1 VLWINK
7 KFMKKLYT
15 LLALVITI
23 ITFAQAPQGFNYQAT
38 VRNSAGAL
46 IVNQNVNFKF
56 NIMLNSA
63 TSLPVF
69 SETHMAPT
77 DDLGQVNLVIGT
89 GTATVGT
96 FSTINWGT
104 GNYYL
109 GIELN
114 TGSGYVAMGT
124 TQLLSVPYALY
135 ANSSGNAQAA
145 TPNLAD
151 VLAVNNGAN
160 NLQIKNLADP
170 IDAQDA
176 TNKVYVDAIVPNG
189 ILPGDILMWNGT
201 DWDLSSNLLPKINTT
216 QASSITSNSCQVGGE
231 IISIGGSN
239 IIRKGICYSEQIFP
253 TVADTRVY
261 NTSTNN
267 TFSLSITLAPGMTY
281 YVRSFA
287 ENSFGITY
295 GQEITLTTLIA
306 QPPSLTT
313 TPVTSISNISAI
325 SGGNIT
331 NDGGGVITS
340 RGIVWATTANP
351 TTTSYIGIT
360 TDGTSIGTFSSN
372 LTGLTPFTLY
382 YVRAYATNSFGTAYG
397 NEISFVT
404 TGVGIITGAISSN
417 ITYPYGNYTLNGI
430 VTIESGAVVTFEA
443 GSTITADVT
452 NGVDALVVKNG
463 GKLIMNGTAAQPI
476 VLTESSAV
484 PGSWGGIIMYGDAP
498 INGSGGVTNYVSEDG
513 LNLVYGGT
521 NSAHNGGT
529 LRYVRVEYAGKKI
542 TDGTSEMNGFSFYS
556 VGSGTVLEN
565 LVAYKGADDGFQ
577 FYGGTVS
584 ALNLISYG
592 NFDDSFAWQDGWQG
606 QLSLNWYAYQEGTGN
621 FGMEIECNNNNNAFW
636 PKVSNIT
643 LKRSA
648 GTVTEGGSSAAQ
660 YDAIQFKKEGNGEF
674 SNILI
679 SGYTTSGATAVRIQD
694 AITNTNQVNGG
705 KIKILNVKI
714 MDAATTNYAG
724 IGSAFT
730 VAFGAANFTNST
742 SATGAILTN
751 GAWSTVN
758 GVSLLQ

>member
-1 VLWINK
+1 
-7 KFMKKLYT
+7 MKKLYT
-15 LLALVITI
+15 LITLVLTLT
-23 ITFAQAPQGFNYQAT
+23 TFAQAPQGFNYQAT

-56 NIMLNSA
+56 NVMLNSA

-69 SETHMAPT
+69 SETHLAPT
-77 DDLGQVNLVIGT
+77 DDLGQVNLVIGQ

-96 FSTINWGT
+96 FSTINWGS

-135 ANSSGNAQAA
+135 ANSAGNTQTA
-145 TPNLAD
+145 TPNLAS

-160 NLQIKNLADP
+160 NLQIKNMANP
-170 IDAQDA
+170 TDAQDA
-176 TNKVYVDAIVPNG
+176 TNKVYVDSKVPNG
-189 ILPGDILMWNGT
+189 ILPGDIMMWNGT
-201 DWDLSSNLLPKINTT
+201 NWDLSSNLLPKINTT
-216 QASSITSNSCQVGGE
+216 QASLITSNSCQVGGE

-267 TFSLSITLAPGMTY
+267 TYSLNITLAPDMTY

-295 GQEITLTTLIA
+295 GQEITLTTLPA
-306 QPPSLTT
+306 LPSLTT
-313 TPVTSISNISAI
+313 TAVTSISNISAI

-331 NDGGGVITS
+331 NEGGGVITS

-351 TTTSYIGIT
+351 TTTSYLGIT

-382 YVRAYATNSFGTAYG
+382 YVRAYATNSLGTAYG

-404 TGVGIITGAISSN
+404 TGAGIITGTILSD

-430 VTIESGAVVTFEA
+430 VTIEAGYTVTFEA
-443 GSTITADVT
+443 GSTITATLAD
-452 NGVDALVVKNG
+452 GSVDALVVKNG
-463 GKLIMNGTAAQPI
+463 GKLIMNGTASQPI
-476 VLTESSAV
+476 VLTESSLT

-498 INGSGGVTNYVSEDG
+498 IVAAGGTTNAISEDG
-513 LNLVYGGT
+513 LTYIYGGT
-521 NSAHNGGT
+521 NAAHNGGT

-556 VGSGTVLEN
+556 VGSGTILEN
-565 LVAYKGADDGFQ
+565 LVAYKGGDDGFE
-577 FYGGTVS
+577 FYGGTV
-584 ALNLISYG
+584 NLINAISYG
-592 NFDDSFAWQDGWQG
+592 NYDDSFDWQDGWQG
-606 QLSLNWYAYQEGTGN
+606 QLNSNWFAYQTGTGN
-621 FGMEIECNNNNNAFW
+621 FGMEIEASNNNNSYS
-636 PKVSNIT
+636 PVISNIT
-643 LKRSA
+643 LKRAA
-648 GTVTEGGSSAAQ
+648 GTVTEGGSSAAE
-660 YDAIQFKKEGNGEF
+660 YDAIQFKKQGNGEY

-679 SGYTTSGATAVRIQD
+679 DGYTTNPSAVAVRIQD
-694 AITNTNQVNGG
+694 TNTNNNQVNGG
-705 KIKILNVKI
+705 KIKLTNVKI
-714 MDAATTNYAG
+714 NGSTPQFGGTSTITSIVFPAGFYTT
-724 IGSAFT
+724 
-730 VAFGAANFTNST
+730 ST
-742 SATGAILTN
+742 TSTGATLTN
-751 GAWSTVN
+751 GNWSTVN

>member
-1 VLWINK
+1 
-7 KFMKKLYT
+7 MKKLIT
-15 LLALVITI
+15 LLALVLTL

-56 NIMLNSA
+56 NVMLNSA
-63 TSLPVF
+63 TSLPIF
-69 SETHMAPT
+69 SETHLAPT
-77 DDLGQVNLVIGT
+77 DDLGQVNLVIGQ
-89 GTATVGT
+89 GTATTGS

-114 TGSGYVAMGT
+114 TGNGYVAMGT

-135 ANSSGNAQAA
+135 ANSSGNAQTP
-145 TPNLAD
+145 TPNLAS

-160 NLQIKNLADP
+160 NLKITNLANP
-170 IDAQDA
+170 TDAQDA

-189 ILPGDILMWNGT
+189 ILPGDIMMWNGT
-201 DWDLSSNLLPKINTT
+201 DWDLSSNLLPKISTT
-216 QASSITSNSCQVGGE
+216 QASLITSNSCQVGGE

-306 QPPSLTT
+306 LPPSLTT
-313 TPVTSISNISAI
+313 TAVTSISNISAI

-382 YVRAYATNSFGTAYG
+382 YVRAYATNSLGTAYG

-404 TGVGIITGAISSN
+404 TGAGIITGAISSN

-430 VTIESGAVVTFEA
+430 VTIEAGYTVTFEA
-443 GSTITADVT
+443 GSTITATLAD
-452 NGVDALVVKNG
+452 GSVDALVVKNG
-463 GKLIMNGTAAQPI
+463 GKLIMNGTASQPI
-476 VLTESSAV
+476 ILTESSQT

-498 INGSGGVTNYVSEDG
+498 IVAVGGLTTATSEDG
-513 LNLVYGGT
+513 LANSYGGT
-521 NSAHNGGT
+521 NPTHNGGS
-529 LRYVRVEYAGKKI
+529 LKYVRVEYAGKKI

-565 LVAYKGADDGFQ
+565 LVAYKAADDGFE
-577 FYGGTVS
+577 FYGGTV
-584 ALNLISYG
+584 NLINAISYG
-592 NFDDSFAWQDGWQG
+592 NFDDSFDWQDGWKG
-606 QLSLNWYAYQEGTGN
+606 QLNTNWYAYQTGTGN
-621 FGMEIECNNNNNAFW
+621 FGMEIECKNNNNAFW

-643 LKRSA
+643 LKRAA
-648 GTVTEGGSSAAQ
+648 GTISENNSTE
-660 YDAIQFKKEGNGEF
+660 YDAIQFKNQGNGEYT
-674 SNILI
+674 NILI
-679 SGYTTSGATAVRIQD
+679 DGYSNSSAVAVRIQD
-694 AITNTNQVNGG
+694 ANTNNNQVNAS
-705 KIKILNVKI
+705 KIKLTNVKI
-714 MDAATTNYAG
+714 NGTTPQFGGTSTVTSIVFPAG
-724 IGSAFT
+724 FYT
-730 VAFGAANFTNST
+730 TST
-742 SATGAILTN
+742 TSTGATLTT